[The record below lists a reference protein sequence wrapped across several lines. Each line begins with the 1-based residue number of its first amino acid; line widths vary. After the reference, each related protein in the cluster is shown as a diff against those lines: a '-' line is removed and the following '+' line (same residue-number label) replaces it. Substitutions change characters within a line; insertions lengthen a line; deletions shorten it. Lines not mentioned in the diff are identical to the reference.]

1 MSQKEETK
9 AVVDRGLELYIL
21 IVWANNGPP
30 SREAGVGLTARH
42 GGREARIDRMRQ
54 ISWRA
59 KGDSP

>member
-1 MSQKEETK
+1 
-9 AVVDRGLELYIL
+9 VVDRGLELYIL